1 MLAQRIRAHLPSI
14 TQDSPSDAYQ
24 TLIFF
29 SCALFFLAGMHT
41 LQNHLGGEGLQ
52 IPFNNIGWIII
63 SLIISSALWLVSKTR
78 QIHYTPLTTLLLTS
92 SLLITLP
99 IFYPNANLRSLTF
112 LFGLWGGYIAYIAF
126 LQFKFSVSQKRLFLW
141 LIVIAVFIESSLAI
155 CQFYLFSD
163 NNSFGYDA
171 KINRPYGIFF
181 QPNLMASFMATG
193 TAIGAYLLMFT
204 IPKTARAFLYLNI
217 IVTAFVITVLLSRT
231 GWLSLACI
239 TPLIIMG
246 LWRYDKKVTFYVTLC
261 IMVGTLW
268 GCAENFL
275 WRDITN
281 LMADR
286 VSMQSPRAYTYPQT
300 LALWLEKPW
309 LGWGYGLFEPAYL
322 QFSAK
327 GYASGVFDHPGLV
340 GLAHAHNEILQL
352 GAQGGIIPVI
362 GFLLAVTAITWCCL
376 QQPTRWL
383 VIATFIP
390 LALHTQLEYPFYH
403 SIPHWF
409 TFILLVFIFDNGKR
423 KSLSAPSALTL
434 RLSAILLSSLC
445 SIFMLTTMHTTYNL
459 YRYETENRKDLSLV
473 VNNLNPVAWYRH
485 LNFYLT
491 AQSINAAV
499 ATEDKEK
506 LKLIEP
512 WIKEDM
518 RYYPRPEYYN
528 MLSIIYH
535 QLGRS
540 VELAQLSQDALY
552 LLPQDTTLFA
562 SDYFKK
568 NVPQL
573 YALHMK
579 ISREIE
585 QSSMDSTTNKR
596 HITEK

>member
-1 MLAQRIRAHLPSI
+1 
-14 TQDSPSDAYQ
+14 
-24 TLIFF
+24 
-29 SCALFFLAGMHT
+29 MHT

-78 QIHYTPLTTLLLTS
+78 QIHYTPLTTLLLIS

-112 LFGLWGGYIAYIAF
+112 LFGLWGGYITYTSL
-126 LQFKFSVSQKRLFLW
+126 LQFKFSVSQKIQFLW
-141 LIVIAVFIESSLAI
+141 LIVIAVFIESSLAT
-155 CQFYLFSD
+155 CQFYLFGD

-204 IPKTARAFLYLNI
+204 TKKTTRIFLYFNI
-217 IVTAFVITVLLSRT
+217 IVTAFVITVLLSRM

-239 TPLIIMG
+239 TPLIIMS
-246 LWRYDKKVTFYVTLC
+246 LWRYDKKVTLYVTLC

-327 GYASGVFDHPGLV
+327 GYANGVFDHPGLV

-362 GFLLAVTAITWCCL
+362 GFLLAVTA
-376 QQPTRWL
+376 
-383 VIATFIP
+383 
-390 LALHTQLEYPFYH
+390 
-403 SIPHWF
+403 
-409 TFILLVFIFDNGKR
+409 
-423 KSLSAPSALTL
+423 
-434 RLSAILLSSLC
+434 
-445 SIFMLTTMHTTYNL
+445 
-459 YRYETENRKDLSLV
+459 
-473 VNNLNPVAWYRH
+473 
-485 LNFYLT
+485 
-491 AQSINAAV
+491 
-499 ATEDKEK
+499 
-506 LKLIEP
+506 
-512 WIKEDM
+512 
-518 RYYPRPEYYN
+518 
-528 MLSIIYH
+528 
-535 QLGRS
+535 
-540 VELAQLSQDALY
+540 
-552 LLPQDTTLFA
+552 
-562 SDYFKK
+562 
-568 NVPQL
+568 
-573 YALHMK
+573 
-579 ISREIE
+579 
-585 QSSMDSTTNKR
+585 
-596 HITEK
+596 

>member
-1 MLAQRIRAHLPSI
+1 
-14 TQDSPSDAYQ
+14 
-24 TLIFF
+24 
-29 SCALFFLAGMHT
+29 
-41 LQNHLGGEGLQ
+41 
-52 IPFNNIGWIII
+52 
-63 SLIISSALWLVSKTR
+63 
-78 QIHYTPLTTLLLTS
+78 
-92 SLLITLP
+92 
-99 IFYPNANLRSLTF
+99 
-112 LFGLWGGYIAYIAF
+112 
-126 LQFKFSVSQKRLFLW
+126 
-141 LIVIAVFIESSLAI
+141 
-155 CQFYLFSD
+155 
-163 NNSFGYDA
+163 SFGYDA

-193 TAIGAYLLMFT
+193 TTIGAYLLMFT
-204 IPKTARAFLYLNI
+204 TKKTTRIFLYFNI

-246 LWRYDKKVTFYVTLC
+246 LWRYDKKVTLYVTLC

-327 GYASGVFDHPGLV
+327 GYANGVFDHPGLV

-362 GFLLAVTAITWCCL
+362 GFLLAVTAIISCCL
-376 QQPTRWL
+376 QQPARWL
-383 VIATFIP
+383 VIAIFTP

-409 TFILLVFIFDNGKR
+409 IFILLVFIFDNGKQQ
-423 KSLSAPSALTL
+423 SLPAPSTLTL
-434 RLSAILLSSLC
+434 RLSAIFLSTLC

-459 YRYETENRKDLSLV
+459 YRYETGNRQDLSLV
-473 VNNLNPVAWYRH
+473 VNNLNPIAWYRH

-512 WIKEDM
+512 WIKDDM

-535 QLGRS
+535 QLGKS
-540 VELAQLSQDALY
+540 EELTQLSQGALY

-562 SDYFKK
+562 SNYFKK

-573 YALHMK
+573 YALHKK
-579 ISREIE
+579 ISKEIE
-585 QSSMDSTTNKR
+585 QSSMDSATNKR